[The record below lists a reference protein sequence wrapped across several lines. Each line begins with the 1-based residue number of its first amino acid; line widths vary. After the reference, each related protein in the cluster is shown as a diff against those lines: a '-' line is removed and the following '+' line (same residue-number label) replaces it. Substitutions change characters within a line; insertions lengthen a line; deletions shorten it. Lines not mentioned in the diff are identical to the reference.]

1 MVATVGSI
9 SIDLSTNSAKFATG
23 FKQNASTV
31 DRESKRMSNAVGG
44 IGKSFKS
51 LTGLIGSFGA
61 GLAGGAAFAGL
72 TSFTGL
78 IGRAREAIGRLDDI
92 ADRARTSG
100 IGTDLLQSLEH
111 GAQQAGLE
119 VTDLA
124 GGLSFF
130 AKGMGQAAEGTGRL
144 YSGLLKLNPELLRN
158 VLNAKDQEERL
169 RLVAEALDKTKDAA
183 KRAAL
188 SAALFGDVDFGRLFE
203 GGAKAIDAMVQKAK
217 DLDQVVSEDDIK
229 RAGEYDTQLND
240 IEKSTGK
247 AVDALVINLGPAIV
261 ATSKGFAAGV
271 TAIGNYIAEMD
282 KIGGALQRFVDN
294 PNRKDLADFL
304 FGPQGGPG
312 AAGAIRDALAGTEQS
327 FEELRQEAIDTGK
340 ELAELYER
348 KAEGFPVDDDINKT
362 AGHLE
367 YLNRKLH
374 DVGKTARSTFD
385 ELRHADL
392 AALNAAGDPPG
403 PNKPKLPNV
412 IGSNLG
418 GGSIDPEIGEKIER
432 AIEKETAAT
441 KQVVA
446 RASDVYR
453 GVGQLD
459 THTASYFDRLGS
471 TLEGGFRNMSQ
482 ALQYSVAANSGYA
495 TGGAGSFKYSGNNS
509 GGSWAGRQMTFGGN
523 ADANADYYNSVFG
536 GRANRVGG
544 VEDASSIVSGGTT
557 SGAVN
562 VNIVVKPVM
571 EGTRLSGQSAAEIK
585 QAASA
590 GANAA
595 LRAYYGR

>member
-1 MVATVGSI
+1 MVSSVGGI
-9 SIDLSTNSAKFATG
+9 SIDLSANTSKFIAG
-23 FKQNASTV
+23 FKKSADTV

-78 IGRAREAIGRLDDI
+78 ISSARAAIGRLDDI
-92 ADRARTSG
+92 ADRAKTSG

-119 VTDLA
+119 VADM
-124 GGLSFF
+124 GGALSFF

-144 YSGLLKLNPELLRN
+144 YSGLLKLNPVLLQQI
-158 VLNAKDQEERL
+158 LHAKDQEERL
-169 RLVAEALDKTKDAA
+169 KLVADALDKTKDAA

-188 SAALFGDVDFGRLFE
+188 SAALFGDVDMARLFE
-203 GGAKAIDAMVQKAK
+203 GGAEAIDKMVQKAK
-217 DLDQVVSEDDIK
+217 DLDQVVSADDIK
-229 RAGEYDTQLND
+229 RAGEYDTALND

-247 AVDALVINLGPAIV
+247 AVDALVINLGPALV
-261 ATSKGFAAGV
+261 GASTGFRIGIE
-271 TAIGNYIAEMD
+271 AIGDYITKVEKLD
-282 KIGGALQRFVDN
+282 TTIDN
-294 PNRKDLADFL
+294 FRKDPSRANLADVI
-304 FGPQGGPG
+304 FGPKGNGNLFDFLRG
-312 AAGAIRDALAGTEQS
+312 ADEAKQS
-327 FEELRQEAIDTGK
+327 FEDLRQEAIDTGK

-348 KAEGFPVDDDINKT
+348 KAEGFAVDDDINKT

-367 YLNRKLH
+367 LLNRKLH
-374 DVGKTARSTFD
+374 ETAETARNTFD

-392 AALNAAGDPPG
+392 AALNAAGEPPG
-403 PNKPKLPNV
+403 PNKPKLPTV
-412 IGSNLG
+412 RYRDDQGPAGL
-418 GGSIDPEIGEKIER
+418 DPDVAEKIAD
-432 AIEKETAAT
+432 AIEKETEAT
-441 KQVVA
+441 KQVAA

-453 GVGQLD
+453 GVQQFD
-459 THTASYFDRLGS
+459 THSAGYFDRLGS
-471 TLEGGFRNMSQ
+471 QIDSGLQSVGRALSYNVPSGG
-482 ALQYSVAANSGYA
+482 GYA

-509 GGSWAGRQMTFGGN
+509 SGSWAGRQMTLGGN
-523 ADANADYYNSVFG
+523 AEADTAYYNAAFG

-544 VEDASSIVSGGTT
+544 VEDASSISSAGTT
-557 SGAVN
+557 SGAIN

-571 EGTRLSGQSAAEIK
+571 EGSRLSGQSSAEIK